1 MTTLLRGG
9 NASAISGYL
18 ARVSRS
24 RFGYIGMSGEAEP
37 SLFSTFV
44 QRQGQLLKRRSAE
57 ITPDRSIFSTVFFA
71 LPTVGFAHLG
81 FSVRGQ
87 SLVEHL
93 GLRVADGA
101 LRPKPERGNVMTYD
115 PTKSMQSSQT
125 PKTCVTPI
133 LFMLLCSSLAAF
145 VTGCGTAAIITKKD
159 GTMVEGTIRA
169 SDSDQIYLD
178 TPERGGISRQS
189 IKDIDHPGNV
199 AATIGGVLAGYGI
212 ANIVIGAPQYCTGY
226 QSSGAGCT
234 GVFLP
239 AVIGGSL
246 LTYGLLT
253 WSSSVDAAGK
263 SEKSTARRLT
273 VVPVASTD
281 KTNQYYG
288 ASARISF

>member
-1 MTTLLRGG
+1 MVLGCVT
-9 NASAISGYL
+9 
-18 ARVSRS
+18 V
-24 RFGYIGMSGEAEP
+24 
-37 SLFSTFV
+37 V
-44 QRQGQLLKRRSAE
+44 LKRRCAD
-57 ITPDRSIFSTVFFA
+57 ITPGWSIFSTFFFA
-71 LPTVGFAHLG
+71 RPTVGFAHRG

-93 GLRVADGA
+93 GLRVAYGA
-101 LRPKPERGNVMTYD
+101 LRPKPEGGNVMTYD

-125 PKTCVTPI
+125 PKTFVGPARS
-133 LFMLLCSSLAAF
+133 MLLCSSLAAF
-145 VTGCGTAAIITKKD
+145 VTGCGTTAIITKKD
-159 GTMVEGTIRA
+159 GTLLEGTIRA

-178 TPERGGISRQS
+178 TPEAGGIPRQS
-189 IKDIDHPGNV
+189 IQDIDHPGNV

-226 QSSGAGCT
+226 QSSAAGCT

-239 AVIGGSL
+239 ATIGGSL
-246 LTYGLLT
+246 LVYGLLT
-253 WSSSVDAAGK
+253 WSSSVSTAAK
-263 SEKSTARRLT
+263 KDDSTARRLT